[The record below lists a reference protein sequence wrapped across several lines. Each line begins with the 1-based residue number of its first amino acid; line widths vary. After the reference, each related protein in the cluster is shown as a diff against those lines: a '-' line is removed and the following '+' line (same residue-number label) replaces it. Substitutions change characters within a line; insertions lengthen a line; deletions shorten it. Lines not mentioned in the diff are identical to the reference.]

1 MSKVEPMVKNVRAHL
16 KTRITGDS
24 DAKGYMIF
32 LDKVCSHMELAETF
46 VLSNGVQ
53 VALDDIIHS
62 DGFAIPCV
70 NDIHLPHKDMVVQTR
85 MRGWESDDVRRAHI
99 SSRGAKPIGYSI
111 LMRELEDDDGR
122 KYILTHGLV
131 EYPHQKDPFN
141 TEIYA
146 SPDASALF
154 VDIDQI
160 TPDPNVQRGDGVM
173 CIVSE
178 YNEDGNRKIKCTDS
192 FDQLDLGIKKLEVL
206 AEGGKPIFGLI
217 MILSEGFD
225 SPYRDFITRS
235 MEEDPE
241 TRQSVYDMQMDT
253 FRVSLLA
260 ILRAFAFTLV
270 RTGVTHVPMQATAIE
285 KRRSPTGKVT
295 KRPRKYNFTTV
306 VLNAVER
313 VRGRSIEPI
322 EHRSAHL
329 VRGHFKQRKNGL
341 FWWNPFVRGS
351 GKLNKREAYEVTTLE
366 EVNG

>member
-1 MSKVEPMVKNVRAHL
+1 MIKNVRAHL
-16 KTRITGDS
+16 KTRVVEDT
-24 DAKGYMIF
+24 DAKGYMVF

-46 VLSNGVQ
+46 VLSNEVQ

-70 NDIHLPHKDMVVQTR
+70 DDIHLPHKDMVVQTR
-85 MRGWESDDVRRAHI
+85 VRGWDSDDVRRAHI
-99 SSRGAKPIGYSI
+99 SGDGTRPIGYSI
-111 LMRELEDDDGR
+111 LMRELEDDGR

-131 EYPHQKDPFN
+131 EYPHRQDPFN

-160 TPDPNVQRGDGVM
+160 TPDPNMQRGDGVM
-173 CIVSE
+173 YIVSE
-178 YNEDGNRKIKCTDS
+178 YTEDGNRTIKCTDA
-192 FDQLDLGIKKLEVL
+192 FDQLDLGVKKLEVL
-206 AEGGKPIFGLI
+206 AEGGEPMFGLI
-217 MILSEGFD
+217 MILSEGFN
-225 SPYRDFITRS
+225 SPYRDFLTRR
-235 MEEDPE
+235 MEKDPE
-241 TRQSVYDMQMDT
+241 TRQAVYDMQMDT
-253 FRVSLLA
+253 FRVSLLS

-306 VLNAVER
+306 VLNAVEQ
-313 VRGRSIEPI
+313 VRGRSVEPI

-329 VRGHFKQRKNGL
+329 VRGHFKQRKSGL
-341 FWWNPFVRGS
+341 FWWNPFVRGK
-351 GKLNKREAYEVTTLE
+351 GKLNKREAYQVTALE
-366 EVNG
+366 EKNDALRR